1 MKTTTLV
8 LILFLTGI
16 DLWAQT
22 PPPSLVTNMPGAMR
36 LPGRF
41 RTTNSPASDMAA
53 RLAAMRSNSAAMTRP
68 AMPAPVPAVPAA
80 PAPAV
85 APSDAH
91 ADANAP
97 VSANSNGG
105 TNEVAAYQYDF
116 QGVDVKQVLQIYSDL
131 VGRTL
136 LMAQPPTASIILKT
150 QSPLTRSEAI
160 EAFQAVLAL
169 NNIELI
175 PIGDKFLKVLP
186 PDQAGGSGAKIDTS
200 DASQL
205 PDLGPYVT
213 HIVHLNY
220 VKASSMQQI
229 LTPFAKLAGSI
240 TPLDDNGILI
250 LRDHAENV
258 KRMLELIDQ
267 VDTGGGESEIISEVI
282 PIKYALAA
290 DIASALNSLG
300 GGSGGGTVS
309 IGTAATTSTIN
320 GIGSRPAGSPITP
333 GGGTSYQPGGNGI
346 QGGIQPRAFGT
357 TANGTPATG
366 TTFQQR
372 LLSIVNKASGAN
384 GQDQPIQIFGQT
396 KIIADQRSNSL
407 LIFATRQDMDAI
419 TNVIAK
425 LDVLLSQVLIES
437 AIIDVDLTKGL
448 NTGVSV
454 AQNPEIYS
462 PVTARGLAGGGA
474 INGGQNTFQNFLAS
488 NSGGFASST
497 SSNTATILGNAL
509 GSGLSYFGNIGP
521 TWDVALQAAATDSSA
536 SVIQR
541 PRIQTSQ
548 AKAASFFVGQ
558 TVPYVTGSTYG
569 SAYGNSSSYSQLSVG
584 VELDVTPFINPDG
597 LVVMDINQEIDDL
610 NGYTAIENVGNVPNT
625 TKRTLQ
631 SEIAV
636 KDKDTIML
644 GGFIRSDKS
653 DSKSGVPYLQ
663 DIPLLG
669 NLFTSRSDTK
679 DRSETIV
686 LIRPTVLRTPELAAA
701 QAVTEQKRLPGI
713 SAAVNEDIRDERKQ
727 IESEANS
734 EAKDAAAD
742 AAAAQKRAES
752 GADNSRGV
760 FLPVAPD
767 GTVLTNSPAN
777 P

>member
-1 MKTTTLV
+1 MKTLTLL

-22 PPPSLVTNMPGAMR
+22 PPAALVTNIPGALR

-41 RTTNSPASDMAA
+41 RTNSPASDIAA
-53 RLAAMRSNSAAMTRP
+53 RLAAMRSNSAAMTRS
-68 AMPAPVPAVPAA
+68 AMPAAVPAVPAV

-85 APSDAH
+85 AAPA
-91 ADANAP
+91 AQPDANALAG
-97 VSANSNGG
+97 ANSNGG
-105 TNEVAAYQYDF
+105 TGEVPAYQYDF
-116 QGVDVKQVLQIYSDL
+116 QGVDVKQVLQIYSEL

-136 LMAQPPTASIILKT
+136 LMAQPPAASIILKT
-150 QSPLTRSEAI
+150 QSPLTKSEAI
-160 EAFQAVLAL
+160 EALQAVLSL
-169 NNIELI
+169 NNIEVVN
-175 PIGDKFLKVLP
+175 IGEKFVKVLP

-200 DASQL
+200 DASEL
-205 PDLGPYVT
+205 PELGTYVT

-220 VKASSMQQI
+220 VKPSAMQQI
-229 LTPFAKLAGSI
+229 LTPFAKLAGAI
-240 TPLDDNGILI
+240 VPLDDNGILV
-250 LRDHAENV
+250 LRDNAENV

-300 GGSGGGTVS
+300 GGSGSGTVS
-309 IGTAATTSTIN
+309 IGSAATQTKIN
-320 GIGSRPAGSPITP
+320 GIGAQPAGSPVNTT
-333 GGGTSYQPGGNGI
+333 GSYQPGGGNGI
-346 QGGIQPRAFGT
+346 QGGNGTQPRPFGGT
-357 TANGTPATG
+357 TANGTPSSG

-384 GQDQPIQIFGQT
+384 GQEQPIQIFGQT

-437 AIIDVDLTKGL
+437 VIIDVDLNKAM
-448 NTGVSV
+448 NAGVSV
-454 AQNPEIYS
+454 AQNPS
-462 PVTARGLAGGGA
+462 KLGTGGSVVGGGGSA
-474 INGGQNTFQNFLAS
+474 
-488 NSGGFASST
+488 ASSAT
-497 SSNTATILGNAL
+497 GPAFLNLLNLSQNSLSNNVFGNNL
-509 GSGLSYFGNIGP
+509 SSGLSYFGNIGP
-521 TWDVALQAAATDSSA
+521 TWDVALQAAASDSSA
-536 SVIQR
+536 TVIQR

-548 AKAASFFVGQ
+548 AKAASFFVGE
-558 TVPYVTGSTYG
+558 TVPYITGNY
-569 SAYGNSSSYSQLSVG
+569 AYSGVAQNSYSQLSVG

-597 LVVMDINQEIDDL
+597 LVVMDINQEIDDIL
-610 NGYTAIENVGNVPNT
+610 DKSYNNTGQPST

-653 DSKSGVPYLQ
+653 NSKSGVPYLQ
-663 DIPLLG
+663 DIPLIG
-669 NLFTSRSDTK
+669 ALFSQRSSTK
-679 DRSETIV
+679 DRQETIV
-686 LIRPTVLRTPELAAA
+686 LIRPTVLRTPDLAAA

-713 SAAVNEDIRDERKQ
+713 SAAVVEDARDERKEV
-727 IESEANS
+727 ESEANS
-734 EAKDAAAD
+734 EAK
-742 AAAAQKRAES
+742 AAAAEAAAEKQ
-752 GADNSRGV
+752 AKPAAEDNSGYFQPAAPV
-760 FLPVAPD
+760 GTLPTNTVA
-767 GTVLTNSPAN
+767 PAN

>member
-1 MKTTTLV
+1 MKTLTFF
-8 LILFLTGI
+8 LILFLTGL

-22 PPPSLVTNMPGAMR
+22 PPLSLVTNIPGAMR

-41 RTTNSPASDMAA
+41 STTNSSASEMAA
-53 RLAAMRSNSAAMTRP
+53 RLAAMRSNAAAMTRP
-68 AMPAPVPAVPAA
+68 APATVPAVPA
-80 PAPAV
+80 V
-85 APSDAH
+85 A
-91 ADANAP
+91 AP
-97 VSANSNGG
+97 VAQPDVNVTADANSNGG
-105 TNEVAAYQYDF
+105 TSEVPAYQYDF

-136 LMAQPPTASIILKT
+136 LMAQPPAASIILKT
-150 QSPLTRSEAI
+150 QSPLTKSEAI
-160 EAFQAVLAL
+160 EAIQAVLAL

-220 VKASSMQQI
+220 VKPSSMQQI

-282 PIKYALAA
+282 PIKYALAE
-290 DIASALNSLG
+290 DIANALNSLG
-300 GGSGGGTVS
+300 GGSGGTTS
-309 IGTAATTSTIN
+309 IGSSAGTPKSGNGVARPSGFSTST
-320 GIGSRPAGSPITP
+320 
-333 GGGTSYQPGGNGI
+333 GGSYQPGGNGI
-346 QGGIQPRAFGT
+346 QGSQPSTFGT
-357 TANGTPATG
+357 SGGIGSTPNGTPSSG

-384 GQDQPIQIFGQT
+384 GQEQPIQIFGQT

-454 AQNPEIYS
+454 AQNPSKLS
-462 PVTARGLAGGGA
+462 PGGSVVGGGGSV
-474 INGGQNTFQNFLAS
+474 NGPTFINFLN
-488 NSGGFASST
+488 NSGTYSAAAG
-497 SSNTATILGNAL
+497 SSNAPTTILGNAL

-636 KDKDTIML
+636 KDRDTIML

-653 DSKSGVPYLQ
+653 DSKSGIPYLQ
-663 DIPLLG
+663 DIPLIG
-669 NLFTSRSDTK
+669 NLFTSRATTK

-686 LIRPTVLRTPELAAA
+686 LIRPTVLRTPEIAAT

-713 SAAVNEDIRDERKQ
+713 SAALVEDARDERKEV
-727 IESEANS
+727 ESEANS
-734 EAKDAAAD
+734 EAKTAATEAAAE
-742 AAAAQKRAES
+742 KREKPAS
-752 GADNSRGV
+752 GDNSGYFQPAAPV
-760 FLPVAPD
+760 GTLPTNTVAP
-767 GTVLTNSPAN
+767 SN

>member
-41 RTTNSPASDMAA
+41 RTTNSPAFDMAA

-85 APSDAH
+85 APSDAQ

-200 DASQL
+200 DANQL

-437 AIIDVDLTKGL
+437 AIIDVDLNKGM

-454 AQNPEIYS
+454 AQGPSKLS
-462 PVTARGLAGGGA
+462 PGGSVIGGGGSVNGPTF
-474 INGGQNTFQNFLAS
+474 INLLNSTYTSSANS
-488 NSGGFASST
+488 NST
-497 SSNTATILGNAL
+497 SIFGNAL
-509 GSGLSYFGNIGP
+509 SSGLSYFGNIGP
-521 TWDVALQAAATDSSA
+521 TWDVALQAAANDSSA

-558 TVPYVTGSTYG
+558 TVPYVTGTTYG

-610 NGYTAIENVGNVPNT
+610 NGYTVINNVGNVPNT

-653 DSKSGVPYLQ
+653 DSKSGVPYLE
-663 DIPLLG
+663 DIPLIG
-669 NLFTSRSDTK
+669 ALFSQRSSTK
-679 DRSETIV
+679 DRQETIV

-701 QAVTEQKRLPGI
+701 QAVSEQKRLPGI

>member
-1 MKTTTLV
+1 
-8 LILFLTGI
+8 
-16 DLWAQT
+16 
-22 PPPSLVTNMPGAMR
+22 
-36 LPGRF
+36 
-41 RTTNSPASDMAA
+41 
-53 RLAAMRSNSAAMTRP
+53 MRSNSAAMTRP
-68 AMPAPVPAVPAA
+68 AMPAPAPAVPAA

-85 APSDAH
+85 APSDAQ

-200 DASQL
+200 DANQL

-320 GIGSRPAGSPITP
+320 GVGTRPAGSPVTTS
-333 GGGTSYQPGGNGI
+333 GGTSYQPGGNGM

-437 AIIDVDLTKGL
+437 AIIDVDLNKAM
-448 NTGVSV
+448 NAGVSV
-454 AQNPEIYS
+454 AQNPSKLS
-462 PVTARGLAGGGA
+462 PGGSVVGGGGSVNGQTFYNF
-474 INGGQNTFQNFLAS
+474 INNPGTYSAAAG
-488 NSGGFASST
+488 
-497 SSNTATILGNAL
+497 SSNAPTSIFGNAL

-521 TWDVALQAAATDSSA
+521 TWDVALQAAANDSSA

-610 NGYTAIENVGNVPNT
+610 NGYTVIQNVGNVPNT

-653 DSKSGVPYLQ
+653 DSKSGVPYLE
-663 DIPLLG
+663 DIPLIG
-669 NLFTSRSDTK
+669 ALFSQRSSTK
-679 DRSETIV
+679 DRQETIV

-734 EAKDAAAD
+734 EAKDAAAEVKD
-742 AAAAQKRAES
+742 AES
-752 GADNSRGV
+752 RAKPATDNSRGV

>member
-85 APSDAH
+85 APSDAQ

-200 DASQL
+200 DANQL

-437 AIIDVDLTKGL
+437 AIIDVDLNKGM

-454 AQNPEIYS
+454 AQGPSKLS
-462 PVTARGLAGGGA
+462 PGGSVIGGGGSVNGPTF
-474 INGGQNTFQNFLAS
+474 INLLNSTYTSSANS
-488 NSGGFASST
+488 NST
-497 SSNTATILGNAL
+497 SIFGNAL
-509 GSGLSYFGNIGP
+509 SSGLSYFGNIGP
-521 TWDVALQAAATDSSA
+521 TWDVALQAAANDSSA

-558 TVPYVTGSTYG
+558 TVPYVTGTTYG

-610 NGYTAIENVGNVPNT
+610 NGYTVINNVGNVPNT

-653 DSKSGVPYLQ
+653 DSKSGVPYLE
-663 DIPLLG
+663 DIPLIG
-669 NLFTSRSDTK
+669 ALFSQRSSTK
-679 DRSETIV
+679 DRQETIV

-701 QAVTEQKRLPGI
+701 QAVSEQKRLPGI

-734 EAKDAAAD
+734 EAKDAAAEVKD
-742 AAAAQKRAES
+742 AES
-752 GADNSRGV
+752 RTKPATDNSRGV

>member
-1 MKTTTLV
+1 MKTLTLL

-22 PPPSLVTNMPGAMR
+22 PPAALVTNIPGALR

-41 RTTNSPASDMAA
+41 RTNSPASDIAA
-53 RLAAMRSNSAAMTRP
+53 RLAAMRSNSAAMTRS
-68 AMPAPVPAVPAA
+68 AMPAAVPAVPAV

-85 APSDAH
+85 AAPA
-91 ADANAP
+91 AQPDANAP
-97 VSANSNGG
+97 AGATSNGG
-105 TNEVAAYQYDF
+105 TGEVPAYQYDF
-116 QGVDVKQVLQIYSDL
+116 QGVDVKQVLQIYSEL

-136 LMAQPPTASIILKT
+136 LMAQPPAASIILKT
-150 QSPLTRSEAI
+150 QSPLTKSEAI
-160 EAFQAVLAL
+160 EALQAVLSL
-169 NNIELI
+169 NNIEVVN
-175 PIGDKFLKVLP
+175 IGEKFVKVLP

-200 DASQL
+200 DASEL
-205 PDLGPYVT
+205 PELGTYVT

-220 VKASSMQQI
+220 VKPSAMQQI
-229 LTPFAKLAGSI
+229 LTPFAKLAGAI
-240 TPLDDNGILI
+240 VPLDDNGILV
-250 LRDHAENV
+250 LRDNAENV

-300 GGSGGGTVS
+300 GGSGSGTVS
-309 IGTAATTSTIN
+309 IGSAATTSTIN
-320 GIGSRPAGSPITP
+320 GLGTRPAGSPVNTT
-333 GGGTSYQPGGNGI
+333 GSYQPGGGGNGI
-346 QGGIQPRAFGT
+346 QGGNGTQPRPFGT
-357 TANGTPATG
+357 TANGTPSSG

-384 GQDQPIQIFGQT
+384 GQEQPIQIFGQT

-437 AIIDVDLTKGL
+437 VIIDVDLNKAM
-448 NTGVSV
+448 NAGVSV
-454 AQNPEIYS
+454 AQNPS
-462 PVTARGLAGGGA
+462 KLGTDGSVVGGGGSV
-474 INGGQNTFQNFLAS
+474 NGQTFFNFL
-488 NSGGFASST
+488 SST
-497 SSNTATILGNAL
+497 GQYSNGTNSSAILGNAL
-509 GSGLSYFGNIGP
+509 NSGLSYFGNIGP
-521 TWDVALQAAATDSSA
+521 TWDVALQAAANDSSA
-536 SVIQR
+536 TVIQR

-610 NGYTAIENVGNVPNT
+610 NGYTVIENVGNVPNT

-653 DSKSGVPYLQ
+653 NSKSGVPYLQ
-663 DIPLLG
+663 DIPLIG
-669 NLFTSRSDTK
+669 ALFSQRSSTK
-679 DRSETIV
+679 DRQETIV
-686 LIRPTVLRTPELAAA
+686 LIRPTVLRTPDLAAA

-713 SAAVNEDIRDERKQ
+713 SAAVVEDARDERKEV
-727 IESEANS
+727 ESEANS
-734 EAKDAAAD
+734 EAK
-742 AAAAQKRAES
+742 AAAAEAAAEKQ
-752 GADNSRGV
+752 AKPAAEDNSGYFQPAAPV
-760 FLPVAPD
+760 GTLPTNTVA
-767 GTVLTNSPAN
+767 PAN

>member
-80 PAPAV
+80 PDPAV
-85 APSDAH
+85 APSDAQ

-200 DASQL
+200 DANQL

-437 AIIDVDLTKGL
+437 AIIDVDLNKGM

-454 AQNPEIYS
+454 AQGPSKLS
-462 PVTARGLAGGGA
+462 PGGSVIGGGGSVNGPTF
-474 INGGQNTFQNFLAS
+474 INLLNSTYTSSANS
-488 NSGGFASST
+488 NST
-497 SSNTATILGNAL
+497 SIFGNAL
-509 GSGLSYFGNIGP
+509 SSGLSYFGNIGP
-521 TWDVALQAAATDSSA
+521 TWDVALQAAANDSSA

-558 TVPYVTGSTYG
+558 TVPYVTGTTYG

-610 NGYTAIENVGNVPNT
+610 NGYTVINNVGNVPNT

-653 DSKSGVPYLQ
+653 DSKSGVPYLE
-663 DIPLLG
+663 DIPLIG
-669 NLFTSRSDTK
+669 ALFSQRSSTK
-679 DRSETIV
+679 DRQETIV

-701 QAVTEQKRLPGI
+701 QAVSEQKRLPGI

-734 EAKDAAAD
+734 EAKDAAAEVKD
-742 AAAAQKRAES
+742 AES
-752 GADNSRGV
+752 RTKPATDNSRGV